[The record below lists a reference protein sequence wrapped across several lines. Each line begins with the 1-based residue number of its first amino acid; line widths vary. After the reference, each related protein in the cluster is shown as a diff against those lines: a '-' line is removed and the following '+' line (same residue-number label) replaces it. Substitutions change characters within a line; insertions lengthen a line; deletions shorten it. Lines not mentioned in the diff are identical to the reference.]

1 MFVIIVLSI
10 GYKPFPLFVT
20 NTKKIVN
27 FFLGSEVLDY
37 LLPNRKAHDYSR
49 AIPLFIRW
57 LLKLSRFR
65 SYLKSENALYVNML

>member
-49 AIPLFIRW
+49 AIPLFIR
-57 LLKLSRFR
+57 
-65 SYLKSENALYVNML
+65 